1 MGFGWLFIG
10 YFVAT
15 LMSVNSFG
23 FLFWLVGYAIVLFA
37 AKKLM
42 AYHADFRY
50 LYFGSIL
57 MLLLSAVLA
66 TSSVTTFLYD
76 QLLLDE
82 RIFSTEAD
90 TVLSFVK
97 MTCDLLFHISLFV
110 PIYAIAK
117 ETEVEKISIAAVR
130 NAIFWVVFNVLYLI
144 TSLPIEAL
152 AGFSAA
158 FRGVSVLGYI
168 ICWILNAI
176 MIGSCY
182 ARICDPSD
190 LDMAPKPSRFAFVN
204 RMRAEAEERQ
214 AQRAAQRAE
223 RMREKLERKKE
234 KTKK

>member
-23 FLFWLVGYAIVLFA
+23 FLFWLVGYAVVLFA

-42 AYHADFRY
+42 AYCADFRY
-50 LYFGSIL
+50 LYLGSIL
-57 MLLLSAVLA
+57 MLILSAVLA
-66 TSSVTTFLYD
+66 ASTVTTFLYD
-76 QLLLDE
+76 QLILDT

-97 MTCDLLFHISLFV
+97 MACDLLFHISLFV

-130 NAIFWVVFNVLYLI
+130 NAIFWVVFNVLYLL
-144 TSLPIEAL
+144 TSLPIEAM
-152 AGFSAA
+152 AAFSAS
-158 FRGVSVLGYI
+158 FRGVSVLGYM

-182 ARICDPSD
+182 ARICDPAD
-190 LDMAPKPSRFAFVN
+190 LEMTPKPSRFAFVN

-214 AQRAAQRAE
+214 AQRAVQRAE
-223 RMREKLERKKE
+223 RMREKIERKKE